1 MKQQYR
7 RIQVITIL
15 SVFFLGSTQLIINP
29 ALQELSQQYGDI
41 PYTRILMLAT
51 VPNLMVA
58 LLAAPTGR
66 LAGNKVSYKT
76 LVIFAG
82 IISALGGALPFFLHN
97 FQGVFAAR
105 VLFGIGVGIATPLGN
120 AIIMR
125 LYEGNQRAAMVGL
138 GSTVMCG
145 AGMIYQALSGYVTV
159 INVKYFWLVHLVVL
173 IPALLTL
180 FFLPDI
186 KEEKDAIDS
195 EKAKG
200 TRLPAS
206 VYWLSIG
213 FGMVFMCFYPLML
226 NMSSIVVAKNIGDAA
241 TAGTILT
248 MYTVGGMIGGL
259 LFGYFY
265 RIVKDYALFILF
277 GIQIIGLAI
286 CNFSESAALLMCGTF
301 LNGLAVFML
310 SSTVLLEIGKH
321 VTKEQS
327 SAATG
332 MMMAIWNLG
341 TFCST
346 LYMGAISKL
355 SGNDSPGFPV
365 FLGMIFTIL
374 IGVIW
379 GTLKIRE
386 MRHRKNIQK

>member
-1 MKQQYR
+1 MKQHYR
-7 RIQVITIL
+7 LIQVITIL
-15 SVFFLGSTQLIINP
+15 SIFFLGSTQLIINP
-29 ALQELSQQYGDI
+29 ALQDLSRQYADI
-41 PYTRILMLAT
+41 PYTRIVMLAT
-51 VPNLMVA
+51 IPNLMVA

-66 LAGNKVSYKT
+66 LAGKKVDYKT
-76 LVIFAG
+76 LVIVAG

-97 FQGVFAAR
+97 FQGVFATR
-105 VLFGIGVGIATPLGN
+105 VLFGVGVGIATPLGN

-125 LYEGNQRAAMVGL
+125 LYEGNQRATMIGL

-145 AGMIYQALSGYVTV
+145 AGIIYQALSGYVTV

-173 IPALLTL
+173 VPVLLTL
-180 FFLPDI
+180 FFLPDM
-186 KEEKDAIDS
+186 KEEKEIINN

-226 NMSSIVVAKNIGDAA
+226 NMSSIVAAKNIGDAA

-259 LFGYFY
+259 AFGYFY

-286 CNFSESAALLMCGTF
+286 CNFTESIALLMCGTF

-310 SSTVLLEIGKH
+310 SSTVLLEIGRH

-332 MMMAIWNLG
+332 MMMAIWNFG
-341 TFCST
+341 TFSST
-346 LYMGAISKL
+346 LYMSAISKL
-355 SGNDSPGFPV
+355 SGNDSPSFPV
-365 FLGMIFTIL
+365 FLGMIFTIF
-374 IGVIW
+374 IGIIW
-379 GTLKIRE
+379 SALKRYE
-386 MRHRKNIQK
+386 MKHRKNR